1 MPYSICG
8 SIEWSNGLSWTFV
21 RELNK
26 TYSELTVII
35 YTILSCIY
43 ETTKGNLVENKMHRV
58 LSAPVLPFWY
68 NNIFVFVV
76 LSGIMLMWSYKV
88 EYVTLVD
95 VLFCFAGG
103 FSFSTFHIE
112 EERGRRILCHPH
124 RLSRWFGQLT
134 FSFDD
139 HSPLDNQFQCRATEV
154 SHPCGFQWVT
164 PQSRLDLF
172 SSKRRLRCSSLSS
185 PSEPD
190 RARLLCPQ
198 PIKST
203 DAFPLQWRKY
213 SRAVQKQDRGLFRSS
228 RCLLFLFLCC
238 YRNGVTLKLCFWR
251 TLHPVVVL
259 RAAGPYAGRLLA
271 RLTWIYVWVF
281 RFPRGL
287 PIF

>member
-1 MPYSICG
+1 MILQSWICDT
-8 SIEWSNGLSWTFV
+8 SWCV
-21 RELNK
+21 
-26 TYSELTVII
+26 
-35 YTILSCIY
+35 
-43 ETTKGNLVENKMHRV
+43 
-58 LSAPVLPFWY
+58 
-68 NNIFVFVV
+68 
-76 LSGIMLMWSYKV
+76 
-88 EYVTLVD
+88 
-95 VLFCFAGG
+95 VLFCWVF
-103 FSFSTFHIE
+103 FYTTFHIE
-112 EERGRRILCHPH
+112 EERGRRILCHSH

-134 FSFDD
+134 SSFDD

-213 SRAVQKQDRGLFRSS
+213 SRAVQKQDRGLF
-228 RCLLFLFLCC
+228 C
-238 YRNGVTLKLCFWR
+238 YRKGVTLKLCFWR